1 MSAKEIVQEFYKS
14 DALLE
19 NETVSRLLHADVVL
33 EWHSTKGFLKLK
45 HQQIIDLTTELGRAY
60 VRSKVRITHIME
72 EGNSV
77 SVRYSHYVKTIE
89 NPREEMLLAHFM
101 VIWELKNNKLYRGY
115 QMRITYRY

>member
-19 NETVSRLLHADVVL
+19 NERVSKLLHNDVVL
-33 EWHSTKGFLKLK
+33 EWHSSKGYLKLK
-45 HQQIIDLTTELGRAY
+45 RQEIMDLTSELSRAY
-60 VRSKVRITHIME
+60 VRSKARITHILE
-72 EGNSV
+72 EGNTV
-77 SVRYSHYVKTIE
+77 SIRYSHYVKTIE

-115 QMRITYRY
+115 QMSQL

>member
-19 NETVSRLLHADVVL
+19 TETVSKLLHDDIVL
-33 EWHSTKGFLKLK
+33 EWHSSKGFLKLNR
-45 HQQIIDLTTELGRAY
+45 QEIIDLTTELGKAY
-60 VRSKVRITHIME
+60 VRSKARITHILE
-72 EGNSV
+72 DGNTV

-115 QMRITYRY
+115 QMSQL

>member
-19 NETVSRLLHADVVL
+19 NETVSKLLHKDVVL
-33 EWHSTKGFLKLK
+33 EWHSSKGFLKLK
-45 HQQIIDLTTELGRAY
+45 YQEIVDLTTEFAKAY
-60 VRSKVRITHIME
+60 VRSKARITHILE
-72 EGNSV
+72 EGNTV

-101 VIWELKNNKLYRGY
+101 VIWELKNNKLFRGY
-115 QMRITYRY
+115 QMSQL

>member
-19 NETVSRLLHADVVL
+19 NETVSKLLHNDVVL
-33 EWHSTKGFLKLK
+33 EWHSSKGFLKLNR
-45 HQQIIDLTTELGRAY
+45 QEIINLTTELGKAY
-60 VRSKVRITHIME
+60 VRSKARITHILE
-72 EGNSV
+72 EGNTV

-101 VIWELKNNKLYRGY
+101 VIWELKDNKLYRGY
-115 QMRITYRY
+115 QMSQL